1 MNEGHVYSGALE
13 VEVLGKIINEL
24 FSEGDAFYIKEKIDD
39 YQIYERLPEHGEMLE
54 KGQVFSDN
62 GEVRWEERNDGK
74 LDVLILTGEAVET
87 LPQGITEVKGGWT
100 VEPNK
105 IYLVPP
111 AMGHISPKF
120 DDYPKDAKMI
130 VVSFYKEMGKN
141 IFISPRRFE
150 K

>member
-1 MNEGHVYSGALE
+1 MKEEHVYSGALE
-13 VEVLGKIINEL
+13 VEALEKFIRGL
-24 FSEGDAFYIKEKIDD
+24 FSKEDAYCIKEKIDD
-39 YQIYERLPEHGEMLE
+39 YQIYERLPEHEEMLE
-54 KGQVFSDN
+54 KGRVFSDN

-100 VEPNK
+100 VERNK

-120 DDYPKDAKMI
+120 DDYPKDAKKL
-130 VVSFYKEMGKN
+130 VVSVYKEMGKI